1 MTLLLIYAKNI
12 LKKDRINLVLH
23 LTMNPADCIREFAE
37 AFCLLNITAKY
48 DESQLQKEMI
58 QDIDYK
64 KKRQ

>member
-1 MTLLLIYAKNI
+1 MQYLGKSCSTFNNELRY
-12 LKKDRINLVLH
+12 
-23 LTMNPADCIREFAE
+23 TREFAE

-48 DESQLQKEMI
+48 DESQLQKGMI